1 MNRRETLRL
10 ITIFNRKEIFITYDA
25 NEQLRIRNLLRDNNI
40 EHYTACKGRNDH
52 NRGRTGSFGINMSCN
67 YEYKI
72 YVKHRDY
79 EKAVLAINKRR

>member
-1 MNRRETLRL
+1 M

-40 EHYTACKGRNDH
+40 EHCTVCKGRNDR

-72 YVKHRDY
+72 YVKRRDY
-79 EKAVLAINKRR
+79 EKAVLAINKKR